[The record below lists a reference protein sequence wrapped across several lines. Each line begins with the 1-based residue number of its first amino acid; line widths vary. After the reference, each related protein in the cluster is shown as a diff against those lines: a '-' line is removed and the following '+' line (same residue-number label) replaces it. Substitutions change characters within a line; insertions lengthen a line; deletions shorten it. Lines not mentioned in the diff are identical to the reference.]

1 MLIAGL
7 SHLFQSFLCVLMC
20 MFQSISKTIPSLEGL
35 VWSVDAADAGVRC
48 FPPISLFPPFQLLS
62 SHLIPPSPSS
72 QLHRT
77 FPICQNSNF
86 QQISNFPGK
95 KKRNIHEQSGPER
108 FLLAILARLVICG
121 LAEEQYWRQLQVK
134 HARPYIFTDQSIV
147 ITP

>member
-86 QQISNFPGK
+86 QQISNFPGR
-95 KKRNIHEQSGPER
+95 KRKIYEQSA
-108 FLLAILARLVICG
+108 LAILPRLTPAQRKIFNAVG
-121 LAEEQYWRQLQVK
+121 LQCTIIAQ
-134 HARPYIFTDQSIV
+134 
-147 ITP
+147 